1 MTGVQTCALPIC
13 FPVTIA
19 GPVWFFVNIFD
30 MRTFF
35 LGLLFLIFPFVV
47 PFVLA
52 HYVNKLDDLID
63 FLSSSNDGT

>member
-1 MTGVQTCALPIC
+1 MARCLTLC
-13 FPVTIA
+13 
-19 GPVWFFVNIFD
+19 PVWFFVNIFD

>member
-1 MTGVQTCALPIC
+1 
-13 FPVTIA
+13 
-19 GPVWFFVNIFD
+19 

-35 LGLLFLIFPFVV
+35 LGLLFLIFPFVI